1 MLKLNLQYFVQL
13 MRRTNSL
20 EKTLML
26 GNTEDMRRKVQ
37 QRMRWLDGITDSTD
51 LSLSKLREFLTD
63 RKAWC
68 AAVHGIWKS
77 QTQLSDRTTSVMG
90 TVAGESWLLILWM
103 SKTRPHQNRRNK
115 RPCRVVLTE
124 DVLCL
129 RFEEKMVVFDQQT
142 LEQAAKYGS
151 LHVFVVPKN
160 IFYIF

>member
-1 MLKLNLQYFVQL
+1 MQ
-13 MRRTNSL
+13 RANSL

-26 GNTEDMRRKVQ
+26 GKIESMRRRGWK
-37 QRMRWLDGITDSTD
+37 QRMRWLNGIINSMDM
-51 LSLSKLREFLTD
+51 SLSKLQEMAKDRE
-63 RKAWC
+63 AWC